1 MLVPVILR
9 RSNVVQPSG
18 IRVGNAPEVL
28 AIAPK
33 LESSSAVNGTGKSVR
48 DVKSEGVPHLR
59 SELNLERI
67 VVRVG
72 LVASQANRI
81 ESQVGHNGVV
91 TAGNGVID

>member
-1 MLVPVILR
+1 
-9 RSNVVQPSG
+9 
-18 IRVGNAPEVL
+18 
-28 AIAPK
+28 
-33 LESSSAVNGTGKSVR
+33 
-48 DVKSEGVPHLR
+48 VKSEGVPHLR

-72 LVASQANRI
+72 LVGSQADRI